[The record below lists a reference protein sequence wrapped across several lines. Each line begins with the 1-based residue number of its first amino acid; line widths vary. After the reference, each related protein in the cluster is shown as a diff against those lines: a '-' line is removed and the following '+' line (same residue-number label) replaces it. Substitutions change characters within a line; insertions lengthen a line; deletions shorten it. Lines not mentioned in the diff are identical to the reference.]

1 MRLGLIALGDSITN
15 GDGEPALGVPC
26 RSWALWLAQAL
37 ELPYTNL
44 AWDGAMIADVLA
56 DQLPRVRGEYDLACL
71 LVGVNDVR
79 AQQWDL
85 ERYAEDLDVVLG
97 ALAGYASRVLVLTI
111 PLDLGRPR
119 AGPAKVTATNESIR
133 RLAAA
138 HGAVCASLD
147 DLHGARMLLPDAVH
161 PTALGQLEIADRAAL
176 ALGDVARTPSTLRR
190 ASAGRGARTRFAA
203 RWGVMLGRDLVRR
216 AVERFQEPS

>member
-56 DQLPRVRGEYDLACL
+56 DQLPRVRGSTTSPAFSSESTMYA
-71 LVGVNDVR
+71 VGSGTSSGTPR
-79 AQQWDL
+79 ISTSSWSA
-85 ERYAEDLDVVLG
+85 
-97 ALAGYASRVLVLTI
+97 AGYASRVLVLKV
-111 PLDLGRPR
+111 PLTLDDRGGAREGKGDER
-119 AGPAKVTATNESIR
+119 VVAACR
-133 RLAAA
+133 RTR
-138 HGAVCASLD
+138 AVCASLD
-147 DLHGARMLLPDAVH
+147 VLHGARMLPPDAVH

-176 ALGDVARTPSTLRR
+176 ALGDVREDALDAPARKRR
-190 ASAGRGARTRFAA
+190 PQRAHAVRGAR
-203 RWGVMLGRDLVRR
+203 GG
-216 AVERFQEPS
+216 